1 MKWRKV
7 INVYNDK
14 EDHALEINVVEEDK
28 VYGKIEIVNRS
39 KSRKGKYKYYKEMKT
54 R

>member
-1 MKWRKV
+1 M
-7 INVYNDK
+7 
-14 EDHALEINVVEEDK
+14 EEDE

-39 KSRKGKYKYYKEMKT
+39 KSSRKGEDKYYKEMKT